1 MTRQIR
7 QQFVGFAAAL
17 ALGACAATGPTPS
30 NPAPP
35 ASVGAPPTASSGDAA
50 AKNSPKAYGNY
61 VRVVRAGQT
70 LYCQKDA
77 DTSTRMVH
85 ETCLTQAQAQ
95 AQTQEENARNFM
107 QGATGIANVPVS
119 PNAH

>member
-1 MTRQIR
+1 MTGQFRHE
-7 QQFVGFAAAL
+7 FVGFAAAL
-17 ALGACAATGPTPS
+17 ALSACAATGP
-30 NPAPP
+30 PP
-35 ASVGAPPTASSGDAA
+35 AAASSDAA

-61 VRVVRAGQT
+61 MRVVRGGQT

-77 DTSTRMVH
+77 DTSTRMVR

-95 AQTQEENARNFM
+95 AQEENARNFM